1 MILAVLIGA
10 FEPENLE
17 KFENDQKD
25 ERIEKEK
32 ERFKRLFRKIFCRSS
47 VVSPDEKEISN
58 LINSLIKI

>member
-17 KFENDQKD
+17 KFENDEKD

-32 ERFKRLFRKIFCRSS
+32 ERFKRLFNKIFGRSS
-47 VVSPDEKEISN
+47 AVSPSEEEEKSI
-58 LINSLIKI
+58 LINF